1 MPMNIVYSNDYGNR
15 GPSQHTLPLRR
26 GTRSL
31 VSGVCGR
38 PLSSSAKGGK
48 LRRERV
54 RLGGCGAI
62 NTMELSRK
70 NITLRIDRTKILCK
84 NVMENNRIE
93 KFK

>member
-1 MPMNIVYSNDYGNR
+1 MRMNIVYNSDYGNR
-15 GPSQHTLPLRR
+15 SPLQHTLPLRR

-31 VSGVCGR
+31 DSRVCGR

-48 LRRERV
+48 LRRARV
-54 RLGGCGAI
+54 CGAI

-70 NITLRIDRTKILCK
+70 KIMHRIDRTKIPYK
-84 NVMENNRIE
+84 HVMENRVE